1 MRVLFLGDVV
11 GRSARGLLLRRAGA
25 LKERL
30 GADVL
35 IVNGENAAAGFG
47 ITAKIAEQMFDAGI
61 DVVTTGNHVWDQRD
75 IIPYIER
82 EGRLL
87 RPANFPS
94 GTPGAGCHLL
104 ETARGERVLTVNVMG
119 RVFMDALDN
128 PFRVMEEILAAHVL
142 GRDCDAIVVDIHA
155 EATAEKMAMGHFCDS
170 HVSLVVGT
178 HSHVPTAD
186 AQILPGGTAYQTD
199 AGMCGDY
206 NSVIGMAVDEP
217 LRRFTRLM
225 SSGGF
230 TPALGPATL
239 CGVLVETVP
248 GSGLARRV
256 APVRLGAV
264 LQESLPDWA
273 VAEAAP
279 REA

>member
-1 MRVLFLGDVV
+1 MRILFLGDIM
-11 GRSARGLLLRRAGA
+11 GRSARRLLLQRGAG

-47 ITAKIAEQMFDAGI
+47 ITAKIAGQMFDAGV

-75 IIPYIER
+75 IIPYIEQER
-82 EGRLL
+82 RLL

-94 GTPGAGCHLL
+94 GTPGAGSHLL
-104 ETARGERVLTVNVMG
+104 QTARGERVLTVNVMG
-119 RVFMDALDN
+119 RVFMEALDN
-128 PFRVMEEILAAHVL
+128 PFRVMEEILSAHVL

-206 NSVIGMAVDEP
+206 NSIIGMEVDEP

-230 TPALGPATL
+230 TPALGPAML
-239 CGVLVETVP
+239 CGVLVETFP
-248 GSGLARRV
+248 GTGLARRV
-256 APVRLGAV
+256 APVRVGAV
-264 LQESLPDWA
+264 LQESLPSWA
-273 VAEAAP
+273 GAH